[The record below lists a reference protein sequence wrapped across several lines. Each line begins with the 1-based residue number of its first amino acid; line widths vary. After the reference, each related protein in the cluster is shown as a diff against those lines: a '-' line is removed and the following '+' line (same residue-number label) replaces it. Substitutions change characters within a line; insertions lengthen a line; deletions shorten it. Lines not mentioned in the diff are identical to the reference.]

1 MSIIRSS
8 GAGESLGFYN
18 GVVSQSMR
26 FNSQDSPELSY
37 TPSTGNRKTYTL
49 SVWVKLASNLTSYR
63 AIFGTGGGANRDR
76 LQLFNNQ
83 KVVFNIN
90 DGTDGRLTSEALL
103 RDLSAW
109 YHLMAVL
116 DTTQSTDSDRMRLY
130 INGVEAPYSEAV
142 YPSEDYEGRI
152 GMNAE
157 HFIGNSSAD
166 NLYMD
171 GLLAEFNYTDGVA
184 NVPTAFGE
192 LKNGVWIPKKYTGSY
207 GNNGFRMEFK
217 NTTVGSGSST
227 SCGADTSGQDNHLN
241 STNITSSDCNILD
254 CPENNFANMFEL
266 QQGGTTTSNMTFS
279 EANTTLTHTVTGQ
292 WQGHKGSFPVSSGKW
307 YYEVQIHTRPTNT
320 TQNYG
325 IGFFKADVYNA
336 LYYGLAGNLA
346 FGMYGN
352 TATTYKD
359 TATTGY
365 GTAADADGEVY
376 QVAVDF
382 DAQKIWFGL
391 EGTFMASGDPAA
403 GSNPSISSFDAGTY
417 VPLCSMYAYGAPLGK
432 FIYNFG
438 QDGTFAGTKSLG
450 NNTDQNGHG
459 NFLFSVPSGFLAM
472 CTDNLP
478 EPDIGPNSLTQAVN
492 HMGMLLYTGNDA
504 DNRSIASG
512 GSGIGGSMEF
522 KPDWLWFKARN
533 SSSNY
538 HFLYD
543 STRGVDK
550 VLTTYDGSA
559 EVTSTTDLDSF
570 DTNGFTVDDESG
582 NRDLNGSAHTYVAW
596 GWKANGG
603 TTSTNDSGDITTTLQ
618 VNDTAGFSIISFTGN
633 GNNNQSIAH
642 GLSAAPSA
650 LILKSRTVAGRSWY
664 VYNQGLSGDYKGIKL
679 ESTNQ
684 ELEDSSFY
692 VTMGSSVI
700 NLAPAG
706 TVSTTLN
713 QSTKTFIAYCFREV
727 EGYSKFGRYTGN
739 ASETSSPYVYTGF
752 LPKWILVKRANAN
765 STNWFIIDS
774 VRDSVANVDSELVPV
789 NEATKDLQPNNA
801 AAEVDN
807 SHFLD
812 FLSNGF
818 KLRTS
823 GSAVNGGEI
832 IYFAFAEN
840 PMKYSNAR

>member
-8 GAGESLGFYN
+8 GAGESTGFYN

-49 SVWVKLASNLTSYR
+49 SVWVKLGTNLTSYR

-90 DGTDGRLTSEALL
+90 DGSDGRLTTNAYL

-116 DTTQSTDSDRMRLY
+116 DTTQSTDTDRMKIY
-130 INGVEAPYSEAV
+130 INGEEASYSEAV

-152 GMNAE
+152 GLNAE

-184 NVPTAFGE
+184 NLPTAFGE
-192 LKNGVWIPKKYTGSY
+192 TKNGVWIPKKYTGSY

-241 STNITSSDCNILD
+241 STNISSADCNILD
-254 CPENNFANMFEL
+254 CPENNFATMFEL
-266 QQGGTTTSNMTFS
+266 AQGGTTTNDMTFS
-279 EANTTLTHTVTGQ
+279 EANTTLSHTTSGQ
-292 WQGHKGSFPVSSGKW
+292 WQGHKGSFPVKSGKW
-307 YYEVQIHTRPTNT
+307 YYEVQIHTRPTHT

-325 IGFFKADVYNA
+325 IGFFRADKYNA
-336 LYYGLAGNLA
+336 LYYGLEGNLA

-352 TATTYKD
+352 NARTYKG
-359 TATTGY
+359 TGTTSY

-382 DAQKIWFGL
+382 DAEKIWFGL

-403 GSNPSISSFDAGTY
+403 GSNASISSFDAGTY

-472 CTDNLP
+472 CTANITDP
-478 EPDIGPNSLTQAVN
+478 TIGPNSNEQADDNFNTVT
-492 HMGMLLYTGNDA
+492 YTGNATDTNITTVGFQP
-504 DNRSIASG
+504 DWVWVKNRSNA
-512 GSGIGGSMEF
+512 
-522 KPDWLWFKARN
+522 
-533 SSSNY
+533 Y
-538 HFLYD
+538 HHGLFD
-543 STRGVDK
+543 SVRGANKSLITSDQ
-550 VLTTYDGSA
+550 SA
-559 EVTSTTDLDSF
+559 ETSHTEQLTAFLS
-570 DTNGFTVDDESG
+570 NGFSVGDNSDSG
-582 NRDLNGSAHTYVAW
+582 NFVNINTHTYVAW
-596 GWKANGG
+596 NWKAG
-603 TTSTNDSGDITTTLQ
+603 TTSGIDTTGQDITPSGYSFNQ
-618 VNDTAGFSIISFTGN
+618 DAGFSIVKYTGN
-633 GNNNQSIAH
+633 KTDQQGVPH
-642 GLSAAPSA
+642 GLGAKPDWVIIKDRDNASTQWVMAFPQISGNDYIYFLVDA
-650 LILKSRTVAGRSWY
+650 KSTDSGNVFYFTPTTTTVEISDHDE
-664 VYNQGLSGDYKGIKL
+664 VNKNSTDYI
-679 ESTNQ
+679 
-684 ELEDSSFY
+684 
-692 VTMGSSVI
+692 M
-700 NLAPAG
+700 
-706 TVSTTLN
+706 
-713 QSTKTFIAYCFREV
+713 YCFRSI
-727 EGYSKFGRYTGN
+727 EGYSKIGTYTSNNSTDN
-739 ASETSSPYVYTGF
+739 AYVYTGF
-752 LPKWILVKRANAN
+752 RPAFVLVKTLNA
-765 STNWFIIDS
+765 SQEWAIIDNK
-774 VRDSVANVDSELVPV
+774 RDTIN
-789 NEATKDLQPNNA
+789 
-801 AAEVDN
+801 DN
-807 SHFLD
+807 SSNVLYPNYSNAEGTD
-812 FLSNGF
+812 GSNIVDLLSNGF
-818 KLRTS
+818 KIRATAS
-823 GSAVNGGEI
+823 FGYGTATYV
-832 IYFAFAEN
+832 YVAFAEQ
-840 PMKYSNAR
+840 PFKYANAR